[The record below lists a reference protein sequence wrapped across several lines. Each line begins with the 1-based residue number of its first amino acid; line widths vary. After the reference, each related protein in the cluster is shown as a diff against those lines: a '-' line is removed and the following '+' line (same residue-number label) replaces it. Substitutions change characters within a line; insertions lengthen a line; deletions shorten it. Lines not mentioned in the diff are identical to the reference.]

1 MYKGERAD
9 SLEGRITAQLEQVLP
24 ELEALYAEGLADASG
39 TGRAEIREG
48 AKKAAREGGVKYQ
61 ARSNGSLDE
70 AEIEAIQKIGRRSL
84 NSFTSADIRATEALA
99 RRYYQEMG
107 EKSPFFRA
115 WFGDWRANDNDTAVQ
130 IATQQADARGS
141 VLNAD
146 TGWNVQISGKV
157 FNETRSHNA
166 LNNVAAR
173 QYLPYINDIVS
184 KAVLLDSFGVD
195 SKKAKSSNSL
205 LMHSLYAVADIG
217 NGPEVLKLFVEE
229 MNNPNSSDTNKRAYQ
244 LQNIEK
250 ASAASVRVQGK
261 APSSVTNTADTIRT
275 VADLFA
281 YVKRKDSNFSPNP
294 SSKVVNADGTPK
306 VVYHGTNAEFTVFHS
321 SNGTYWFS
329 ESMDYAE
336 AMAEER
342 GGNEMMEAFLD
353 IKEPYYA
360 KLSPGKFSDPN
371 SEAQIIREARAGGY
385 DGVVIEADTTN
396 ELLKDTFYVV
406 FSPNQIKSATQNI
419 GTFDKGNPDIRF
431 SLRGVNQDG
440 IEVYETSEETKEL
453 SWKERKKQ
461 YIDLMRNEY
470 RGRTAKFE
478 RNGHVYYAEFDRQ
491 HISKPIYGERGSDS
505 LGHDA
510 LINTGADGE
519 IFNLVEHSQY
529 DYSKPDTKAHKDT
542 DYFDYFVKTV
552 QIDGIVFDVIAD
564 VKKQYGQSGGYTY
577 TLKLNE
583 NKAIKASPVKEG
595 QNASLNGPGDT
606 LIAKANVAQRT
617 QNVNR
622 NLSRELEGSL
632 HSDRDAGRAGPYA
645 YDSLVR
651 KPDMA
656 VTRLSGDVPGNRAD
670 VIYQAKQNAAKIGRF
685 NPKDGSVS
693 VYVKDM
699 DSDVII
705 GRDGLKHSI
714 DRRLDVN
721 APVILKAGEILSNS
735 IRINEMTPKLDNAS
749 NSYVLIGAAEN
760 GDGELY
766 VVRSVVNRFKNELV
780 SMDVLYAINAKKEP
794 AALLPLSTE
803 KSALGT
809 GSTISISELLD
820 YVNDYFPDI
829 LPEEVL
835 KHYGHESRPEGKL
848 GESVLYSDRD
858 PEAVKRNQI
867 LERQNEDL
875 KDTVQYLKELVRLQ
889 GKVTDGTVYSR
900 NSVEWAGKQMM
911 KEANAKGDIREL
923 TGILEKTYRAMGEGS
938 EDMTRLIDQAAGWLA
953 DHRKTE
959 KPRLDSYAEGILK
972 EMKGRSQEGKGIAEV
987 PRKIGYAAQCDLTG
1001 IE

>member
-1 MYKGERAD
+1 MYKGEKAD

-24 ELEALYAEGLADASG
+24 QLEELYAEGLADASG

-48 AKKAAREGGVKYQ
+48 AKKAAPEGGVKYQ

-70 AEIEAIQKIGRRSL
+70 AEIEIIQKIGRRSL

-595 QNASLNGPGDT
+595 QNASLNGPGNT

-632 HSDRDAGRAGPYA
+632 HSDRDAGSAGPYA

-693 VYVKDM
+693 VHVKDI
-699 DSDVII
+699 DTDVIL
-705 GRDGLKHSI
+705 GTAGLKHSL
-714 DRRLDVN
+714 DRRFDVN
-721 APVILKAGEILSNS
+721 APVTVMAGSILENS
-735 IRINEMTPKLDNAS
+735 VRVNEMTAQHPNA
-749 NSYVLIGAAEN
+749 NQSYVLIGAAQGSN
-760 GDGELY
+760 GQLY
-766 VVRSVVNRFKNELV
+766 IVRSVVNQFSNEV
-780 SMDVLYAINAKKEP
+780 TSMDVLYAYNAKTEPTLGIKEGTGRETIP
-794 AALLPLSTE
+794 NGPRRNAATI
-803 KSALGT
+803 T

-923 TGILEKTYRAMGEGS
+923 TEILEKTYRAMGEGS
-938 EDMTRLIDQAAGWLA
+938 EDMTQLIDQAAGWLA

-972 EMKGRSQEGKGIAEV
+972 EMKGRSPGGKGH
-987 PRKIGYAAQCDLTG
+987 R
-1001 IE
+1001 

>member
-1 MYKGERAD
+1 MSASKAEKYDFTKPFA
-9 SLEGRITAQLEQVLP
+9 EQVDDWKAGKIEKNDTLVVGSTPEVFQKVGFNALP
-24 ELEALYAEGLADASG
+24 VTINQTHVDYAINGTKDEEHHIGEPMLKQLPRAMKSPVAIIASESQRGTSVVALLPFIKDAKSVIIPVYIDGLGRQNSIVIDSNAVTSIYEKKNAVTGLLTNAIEKSNNGETTLFYVDKVKAAALYQVARVPMPKMPDTDNDFVASIRDAGS
-39 TGRAEIREG
+39 T
-48 AKKAAREGGVKYQ
+48 VKP
-61 ARSNGSLDE
+61 
-70 AEIEAIQKIGRRSL
+70 KL
-84 NSFTSADIRATEALA
+84 NNVTQSQQFKR
-99 RRYYQEMG
+99 
-107 EKSPFFRA
+107 
-115 WFGDWRANDNDTAVQ
+115 WFGDWKN
-130 IATQQADARGS
+130 
-141 VLNAD
+141 
-146 TGWNVQISGKV
+146 
-157 FNETRSHNA
+157 H
-166 LNNVAAR
+166 
-173 QYLPYINDIVS
+173 
-184 KAVLLDSFGVD
+184 
-195 SKKAKSSNSL
+195 
-205 LMHSLYAVADIG
+205 
-217 NGPEVLKLFVEE
+217 PE
-229 MNNPNSSDTNKRAYQ
+229 
-244 LQNIEK
+244 
-250 ASAASVRVQGK
+250 SA
-261 APSSVTNTADTIRT
+261 
-275 VADLFA
+275 
-281 YVKRKDSNFSPNP
+281 
-294 SSKVVNADGTPK
+294 SKVVNADGTPK

-342 GGNEMMEAFLD
+342 GGNEIMEAFLD

-419 GTFDKGNPDIRF
+419 GTFDKGNPDTRF

-564 VKKQYGQSGGYTY
+564 VKKQYGQPGGYTY

-583 NKAIKASPVKEG
+583 NKAIKASLVKEG

-632 HSDRDAGRAGPYA
+632 HSDRDAGSAGPYA
-645 YDSLVR
+645 YDSLVS

-685 NPKDGSVS
+685 NSKDGSVS

-760 GDGELY
+760 GDGEIY

-923 TGILEKTYRAMGEGS
+923 TEILEKTYRAMGEGS
-938 EDMTRLIDQAAGWLA
+938 EDMTQLIDQAAGWLA

-972 EMKGRSQEGKGIAEV
+972 EMKGRSQEGKGIDEV
-987 PRKIGYAAQCDLTG
+987 PRKIGYAAQCGLTG

>member
-1 MYKGERAD
+1 MYKGEKAD

-24 ELEALYAEGLADASG
+24 ELEKLYAEGLADASG

-48 AKKAAREGGVKYQ
+48 AKKATPEGGVKYQ

-146 TGWNVQISGKV
+146 TGWSVQISGKV

-342 GGNEMMEAFLD
+342 DGNEIMEAFLD

-371 SEAQIIREARAGGY
+371 SEAQIIREAKAGGY

-564 VKKQYGQSGGYTY
+564 VKKQYGQPGGYTY

-632 HSDRDAGRAGPYA
+632 HSDRDAGSAGPYA
-645 YDSLVR
+645 YDSLVS

-685 NPKDGSVS
+685 NSKDGSVS

-749 NSYVLIGAAEN
+749 NSYVLNGAAEN

-938 EDMTRLIDQAAGWLA
+938 EDMTQLIDQAAGWLA

-972 EMKGRSQEGKGIAEV
+972 EMKGRSIAF
-987 PRKIGYAAQCDLTG
+987 PISSSPNMR
-1001 IE
+1001 